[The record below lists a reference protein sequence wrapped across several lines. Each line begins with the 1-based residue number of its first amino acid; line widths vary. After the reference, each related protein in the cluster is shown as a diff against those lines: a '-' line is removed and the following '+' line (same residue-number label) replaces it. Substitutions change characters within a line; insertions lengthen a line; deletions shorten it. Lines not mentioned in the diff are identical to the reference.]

1 MNFKFEHIAP
11 SVRTCRGSIYRT
23 SPRRRI
29 VPLRAGGLN
38 DGRHKC
44 RPYKDLKR
52 KFLYYHVSSFKFTA
66 LLVILF
72 FLIVVHI
79 KPVLAEMTPK
89 EILSRA
95 DRARGNVEG
104 VEWEIEI
111 ESVERGRTQKRTL
124 RVKARE
130 YNSLAEFLSPPKV
143 KGRKLLMIDRNM
155 WFIKP
160 GLRKPVPISPRQKL
174 MGGASNGDIA
184 STNYAGDYEPTS
196 VSDDTVNG
204 EPCFL
209 LELKAT
215 NRKATY
221 GRIKYW
227 ISKGRLV
234 GIKSEFFTV
243 SGKKF
248 KSAIFEY
255 ENSIM
260 VEGRPMAFVSKMVI
274 TDAVIKSNVTTM
286 TYDKVELKKIPD
298 SAFNLNLL
306 VR

>member
-1 MNFKFEHIAP
+1 MNFEF
-11 SVRTCRGSIYRT
+11 
-23 SPRRRI
+23 RI
-29 VPLRAGGLN
+29 SR
-38 DGRHKC
+38 
-44 RPYKDLKR
+44 
-52 KFLYYHVSSFKFTA
+52 FTFTA
-66 LLVILF
+66 LFVIASSVL
-72 FLIVVHI
+72 LSHI
-79 KPVLAEMTPK
+79 QPVLAGLTPQ

-95 DRARGNVEG
+95 DRARGNMEG

-111 ESVERGRTQKRTL
+111 ESVERGRTQKRTIL
-124 RVKARE
+124 VKARG

-196 VSDDTVNG
+196 VSEDTLNG

-209 LELKAT
+209 LDLKAT
-215 NRKATY
+215 NKRATY
-221 GRIKYW
+221 DRVKYW
-227 ISKGRLV
+227 ISKARLV

-243 SGKKF
+243 SGKRF
-248 KSAIFEY
+248 KSATFEY

-260 VEGRPMAFVSKMVI
+260 VEGRPVAFVSKMVI
-274 TDAVIKSNVTTM
+274 TDAVIQDNVTTM
-286 TYDKVELKKIPD
+286 TYEKVELKVIPD
-298 SAFNLNLL
+298 AAFNLNLL

>member
-1 MNFKFEHIAP
+1 M
-11 SVRTCRGSIYRT
+11 
-23 SPRRRI
+23 
-29 VPLRAGGLN
+29 
-38 DGRHKC
+38 
-44 RPYKDLKR
+44 
-52 KFLYYHVSSFKFTA
+52 SFRFQISDFRFTA
-66 LLVILF
+66 LFVILSS
-72 FLIVVHI
+72 LIVFHVR
-79 KPVLAEMTPK
+79 PVLAGLTPQ

-95 DRARGNVEG
+95 DRARGNMEG

-111 ESVERGRTQKRTL
+111 ESVESGRTQKRTL
-124 RVKARE
+124 RVTARE

-143 KGRKLLMIDRNM
+143 KGQKLLMIDRNM

-209 LELKAT
+209 LDLKAV
-215 NRKATY
+215 NKKATY
-221 GRIKYW
+221 DRIRYW
-227 ISKGRLV
+227 ISKERLV
-234 GIKSEFFTV
+234 GLKSEFFTV

-248 KSAIFEY
+248 KWAAFEY
-255 ENSIM
+255 ENRIM
-260 VEGRPMAFVSKMVI
+260 AEGKPIAFVSKMVI
-274 TDAVIKSNVTTM
+274 TDAVIKGDVTTM
-286 TYDKVELKKIPD
+286 TYEKVTPKKIPD

>member
-1 MNFKFEHIAP
+1 M
-11 SVRTCRGSIYRT
+11 
-23 SPRRRI
+23 RRI
-29 VPLRAGGLN
+29 LMNLRFR
-38 DGRHKC
+38 DSH
-44 RPYKDLKR
+44 
-52 KFLYYHVSSFKFTA
+52 FKTTA
-66 LLVILF
+66 LFVISF
-72 FLIVVHI
+72 FLMVFHI
-79 KPVLAEMTPK
+79 KPVVAEMTPK

-95 DRARGNVEG
+95 DRARGNMEG

-111 ESVERGRTQKRTL
+111 ESVESGRTQNRTL
-124 RVKARE
+124 LVTARG

-143 KGRKLLMIDRNM
+143 KGQKLLMIDRNM

-196 VSDDTVNG
+196 VADDTVNG

-209 LELKAT
+209 LDLKAT
-215 NRKATY
+215 NKKATY
-221 GRIKYW
+221 DRIMYW
-227 ISKGRLV
+227 ISKERLV
-234 GIKSEFFTV
+234 GVKSEFFTV

-248 KSAIFEY
+248 KVVTFEY
-255 ENSIM
+255 ENRIM
-260 VEGRPMAFVSKMVI
+260 VEGKPIAFVSKMVI
-274 TDAVIKSNVTTM
+274 TDAVIKGDVTTM
-286 TYDKVELKKIPD
+286 TYEKVTPKKIPD

>member
-1 MNFKFEHIAP
+1 MNF
-11 SVRTCRGSIYRT
+11 RYR
-23 SPRRRI
+23 
-29 VPLRAGGLN
+29 
-38 DGRHKC
+38 
-44 RPYKDLKR
+44 
-52 KFLYYHVSSFKFTA
+52 VSHFRFTA
-66 LLVILF
+66 LLVIASSVLLF
-72 FLIVVHI
+72 HAQSA
-79 KPVLAEMTPK
+79 LAEMTPQ

-111 ESVERGRTQKRTL
+111 ESVERGRTQKRTIL
-124 RVKARE
+124 VMARGH
-130 YNSLAEFLSPPKV
+130 NSLAEFLSPPKV

-196 VSDDTVNG
+196 VADDTVNG

-209 LELKAT
+209 LDLKAT
-215 NRKATY
+215 NKKATY
-221 GRIKYW
+221 DRIKYW
-227 ISKGRLV
+227 ISKARLV

-248 KSAIFEY
+248 KSATFAY

-260 VEGRPMAFVSKMVI
+260 VEGRPVAFVSKMVI
-274 TDAVIKSNVTTM
+274 TDAVIQANVTTM
-286 TYDKVELKKIPD
+286 TYEKVELKKIPD

>member
-1 MNFKFEHIAP
+1 MNFKFQI
-11 SVRTCRGSIYRT
+11 S
-23 SPRRRI
+23 
-29 VPLRAGGLN
+29 N
-38 DGRHKC
+38 
-44 RPYKDLKR
+44 
-52 KFLYYHVSSFKFTA
+52 FKFTA
-66 LLVILF
+66 LLVI
-72 FLIVVHI
+72 FLSVIVFHT

-89 EILSRA
+89 EILARA

-111 ESVERGRTQKRTL
+111 ESIESGRVQERTL
-124 RVKARE
+124 LVKARE

-143 KGRKLLMIDRNM
+143 KGQKLLMIDRNM

-196 VSDDTVNG
+196 ISDDAVNE

-209 LELKAT
+209 LDLKAT
-215 NRKATY
+215 NKKATY
-221 GRIKYW
+221 DGIKYW

-248 KSAIFEY
+248 KSATFEY
-255 ENSIM
+255 ENSIA
-260 VEGRPMAFVSKMVI
+260 VEGRPMPFVSKMVI
-274 TDAVIKSNVTTM
+274 TDAVIKGNVTTM
-286 TYDKVELKKIPD
+286 TYDKVTLKKIPD
-298 SAFNLNLL
+298 AAFNLNLL